1 MHLTACVAITW
12 PSSFHPVETGA
23 QKTVTNTDFLA
34 TSIAGSNKLSFV
46 SDLGL
51 SGLLTAMKL
60 WQANFT
66 VLDIQ

>member
-12 PSSFHPVETGA
+12 PSSFRPVGTGA
-23 QKTVTNTDFLA
+23 QKTDTNADILA
-34 TSIAGSNKLSFV
+34 TAIAGSNKLSFV

-51 SGLLTAMKL
+51 LCLLTAMKL

-66 VLDIQ
+66 VLEIQ